1 MSNTTIDLRGLP
13 IGSTVTLPIFYAF
26 SKDQFAEGCKKL
38 AVEIPK
44 EELCSIGF
52 GGFILKK
59 DFPQWEKYLD
69 DSAKAREEFLSDYG
83 NLVEAFRYEL
93 ANHEYIVTYDHT
105 EAWNALGLDY
115 DSATKDQMDAFFEA
129 REMYLRTTW

>member
-1 MSNTTIDLRGLP
+1 MTYLELNNILEELITQ
-13 IGSTVTLPIFYAF
+13 LPIFYAF
-26 SKDQFAEGCKKL
+26 NQEQFSDGCKKL

-52 GGFILKK
+52 GGFMLKK

-69 DSAKAREEFLSDYG
+69 DSAQAREEFLSDYG

-105 EAWNALGLDY
+105 EAWDALGLDY
-115 DSATKDQMDAFFEA
+115 DHATKDQMNAFFEA